1 MRAARLR
8 KVCRQRVQPFA
19 PASVGLLR
27 PCKLAETLAAITP
40 YENDSDFMKQ
50 IYEQQ
55 SPVGGLPPERVAS
68 DMRELKDLGYLEL
81 FQYQGKIDSFR
92 LLAAGRDYR
101 RNRIGE
107 VAKTVLR
114 YAFQLLVGASGGL
127 VVLLLGR
134 LLA

>member
-1 MRAARLR
+1 MPKLT
-8 KVCRQRVQPFA
+8 K
-19 PASVGLLR
+19 S
-27 PCKLAETLAAITP
+27 LAETLAAITP

-50 IYEQQ
+50 LYEQQ
-55 SPVGGLPPERVAS
+55 SPVGGLTPERVAS

-101 RNRIGE
+101 RNCIGE

>member
-1 MRAARLR
+1 MPKLT
-8 KVCRQRVQPFA
+8 K
-19 PASVGLLR
+19 S
-27 PCKLAETLAAITP
+27 LAETLAAITP

-50 IYEQQ
+50 LYYHP
-55 SPVGGLPPERVAS
+55 SPVSGIPPERVAS

-81 FQYQGKIDSFR
+81 FQHQGKVDSFR
-92 LLAAGRDYR
+92 LLAAGRDYQ
-101 RNRIGE
+101 RNRLGE
-107 VAKTVLR
+107 VAKAVLR

>member
-1 MRAARLR
+1 MPKLT
-8 KVCRQRVQPFA
+8 K
-19 PASVGLLR
+19 S
-27 PCKLAETLAAITP
+27 LAETLAAITP

-50 IYEQQ
+50 LYEQQ

-81 FQYQGKIDSFR
+81 FQYQEKIDSFR

>member
-1 MRAARLR
+1 MPKLT
-8 KVCRQRVQPFA
+8 K
-19 PASVGLLR
+19 S
-27 PCKLAETLAAITP
+27 LAETLAAITP
-40 YENDSDFMKQ
+40 YENDPDFMRRLCDHP
-50 IYEQQ
+50 

-81 FQYQGKIDSFR
+81 FRFQGKIDSFR

-101 RNRIGE
+101 RNRLGE
-107 VAKTVLR
+107 VAKAVLR

>member
-1 MRAARLR
+1 MPRLT
-8 KVCRQRVQPFA
+8 K
-19 PASVGLLR
+19 S
-27 PCKLAETLAAITP
+27 LAETLAAITP

-50 IYEQQ
+50 LYEQQ

-81 FQYQGKIDSFR
+81 FQYHGKIDSFR
-92 LLAAGRDYR
+92 LMAAGRDYR

-107 VAKTVLR
+107 VAKAVLR